1 MTIFN
6 KKIKQVVI
14 GIGLNINQNNFDDLN
29 ATSILK
35 ETGYESDIKYVRNLL
50 NTAIEKRYLDINKN
64 IEELK
69 QDEMNEKIFQLDN
82 IIKAAN
88 ELNIQNNLLKNKY
101 SNDSKFV
108 KIHKRLFDELAI
120 FGTKIDVSRGF
131 HAHYKLKQV
140 AICIAGS
147 CRFILDNGKKKEE
160 VLLEN
165 PNQGLIVN
173 NMIWHEMYD
182 FSYDC
187 ILMVLANDY
196 YEESDYI
203 RDYNVFLKNI

>member
-1 MTIFN
+1 MNLTELINFN
-6 KKIKQVVI
+6 YLGDDRGSLVAIEGKK
-14 GIGLNINQNNFDDLN
+14 NIPF
-29 ATSILK
+29 
-35 ETGYESDIKYVRNLL
+35 DIKRVY
-50 NTAIEKRYLDINKN
+50 Y
-64 IEELK
+64 
-69 QDEMNEKIFQLDN
+69 
-82 IIKAAN
+82 
-88 ELNIQNNLLKNKY
+88 
-101 SNDSKFV
+101 
-108 KIHKRLFDELAI
+108 I

-131 HAHYKLKQV
+131 HAHHKLKQV

-165 PNQGLIVN
+165 PNQGLIVD

>member
-1 MTIFN
+1 MNLIELINFN
-6 KKIKQVVI
+6 YLGDDRGSLVAIEGKK
-14 GIGLNINQNNFDDLN
+14 NIPF
-29 ATSILK
+29 
-35 ETGYESDIKYVRNLL
+35 DIKRVY
-50 NTAIEKRYLDINKN
+50 Y
-64 IEELK
+64 
-69 QDEMNEKIFQLDN
+69 
-82 IIKAAN
+82 
-88 ELNIQNNLLKNKY
+88 
-101 SNDSKFV
+101 
-108 KIHKRLFDELAI
+108 I